1 MEKLIRIFA
10 LVALLGIAGCATLP
24 LDSALEK
31 PVSMTDMKGDQVK
44 TFLVQKQA
52 IWLFWGAIPVSVPK
66 VDEVVGTEAASHSGV
81 QNLKVTTEYTFINF
95 LLGAITQGAIYSQTV
110 TIEGQVYD

>member
-24 LDSALEK
+24 LDSAR
-31 PVSMTDMKGDQVK
+31 DQVK